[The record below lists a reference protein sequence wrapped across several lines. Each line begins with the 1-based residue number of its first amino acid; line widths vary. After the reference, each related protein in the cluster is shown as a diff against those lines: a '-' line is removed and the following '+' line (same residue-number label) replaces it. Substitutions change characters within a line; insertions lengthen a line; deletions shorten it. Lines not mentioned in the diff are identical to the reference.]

1 MQQPFKI
8 WPIPSWSVIKSLS
21 NEGYTFFNYFPQSQM
36 LDMIVL
42 LFYYA
47 KILELIFLT
56 QQLNSVS
63 FENSRFHIIGF
74 DLQHNEAV
82 FGFVSKIGGGGNI
95 G

>member
-1 MQQPFKI
+1 
-8 WPIPSWSVIKSLS
+8 
-21 NEGYTFFNYFPQSQM
+21 M
-36 LDMIVL
+36 LDKIVL

-47 KILELIFLT
+47 NILELIFLT

-63 FENSRFHIIGF
+63 FENRFYTIGS

-82 FGFVSKIGGGGNI
+82 LRFVSKIGGGGNI